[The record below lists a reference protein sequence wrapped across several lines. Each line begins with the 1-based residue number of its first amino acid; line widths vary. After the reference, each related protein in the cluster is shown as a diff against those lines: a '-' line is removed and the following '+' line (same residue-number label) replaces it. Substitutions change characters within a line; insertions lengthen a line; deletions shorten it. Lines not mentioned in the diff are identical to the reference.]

1 MHFNLRAMLLFLVT
15 NMDVEF
21 ERWRCRPMAQRQR
34 PTRNWLRVGP
44 ILIVLSKLLLLS
56 TGIQKNSLVHLR
68 RVSSLNLCRITV
80 VKVQNIYKKIFTI
93 ISSSIFFLSIKT
105 TKRMTGIS
113 DRSWWLDAIGK
124 SSWYIVCNP
133 RPLAVGRGTW
143 TETNFCAGC
152 CTSSFGLIAW
162 YTFRAERRVVRE
174 TFLT

>member
-1 MHFNLRAMLLFLVT
+1 MMIVFNVHQYFVKIWILHIVFCLPSSQEYSLWWDVDLYVSWSTTSSRLNICHLKLKTKKLLWCVSMWSFKCWIAHIGTFRTQMLLFLVT

-34 PTRNWLRVGP
+34 PMRNWLRVGP

-93 ISSSIFFLSIKT
+93 ISSSIFFK
-105 TKRMTGIS
+105 
-113 DRSWWLDAIGK
+113 
-124 SSWYIVCNP
+124 V
-133 RPLAVGRGTW
+133 
-143 TETNFCAGC
+143 
-152 CTSSFGLIAW
+152 
-162 YTFRAERRVVRE
+162 
-174 TFLT
+174 